1 MPDEYFKLLKMDP
14 EKVDEMIKFVH
25 GEYNKEMIKV
35 KVSHSIKHDSNKQLV
50 TAVMSAGTTA
60 CVK

>member
-1 MPDEYFKLLKMDP
+1 MDP